1 MEKRKQYSKE
11 FKAKVGLEAMKEE
24 KTIAQI
30 SSEYEVHATMV
41 TKWKKHL
48 QGNVGEIFARKNDR
62 EPSDRELIENLYKQI
77 GRSQVEI
84 EWLKKKLGL

>member
-1 MEKRKQYSKE
+1 MEKRKQYPKE
-11 FKAKVGLEAMKEE
+11 FKARVALEAMKEE

-48 QGNVGEIFARKNDR
+48 QENLGEIFRRKNDR